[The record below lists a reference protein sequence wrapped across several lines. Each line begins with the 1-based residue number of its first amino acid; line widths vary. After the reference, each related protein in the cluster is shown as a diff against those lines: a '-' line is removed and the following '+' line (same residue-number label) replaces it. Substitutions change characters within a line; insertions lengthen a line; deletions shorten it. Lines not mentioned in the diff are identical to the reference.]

1 MSMHAPSPL
10 AALRDILIGTIVEG
24 EHDPVPPAI
33 GYGLSLAEAAGAH
46 VTIQS
51 ASWCLVGSD
60 AWLQGTADPGI
71 GIVDRRLDALAR
83 ALAENAAGA
92 AAQAGLVC
100 TWEAPRLPY
109 PEVVHRLAA
118 EARLHDLTILD
129 LDPRSEILSRETI
142 EAALL
147 GSGRPV
153 LAVPRSHPVFAG
165 RRILVAWDGSLRAAR
180 AAHEALPLL
189 RAAEAVEI
197 VSVGD
202 AEDLLTTVPGAEF
215 ARHLARH
222 GVAVTVSDLPQAG
235 SLAETLRTHAGL
247 IRADLIVMG
256 AYGHSRTREVLF
268 GGVTRSLLNN
278 APVPLF
284 LAH

>member
-1 MSMHAPSPL
+1 MPASSPL
-10 AALRDILIGTIVEG
+10 AVLRDILIGTIVED
-24 EHDPVPPAI
+24 EHHLVSPAI
-33 GYGLSLAEAAGAH
+33 RYGLSLAQAAGAH
-46 VTIQS
+46 VTVLS
-51 ASWCLVGSD
+51 SSWCLAGTD
-60 AWLQGTADPGI
+60 AWLAGI
-71 GIVDRRLDALAR
+71 SENGLTDLDRRLVAMAR

-92 AAQAGLVC
+92 AAQAGLTC
-100 TWEAPRLPY
+100 TWETARLPY

-142 EAALL
+142 EAALMT
-147 GSGRPV
+147 SGRPV
-153 LAVPRSHPVFAG
+153 LAVPRAHPAFAG
-165 RRILVAWDGSLRAAR
+165 RRIIVAWDGSREAAR

-189 RAAEAVEI
+189 RAAQTVEI

-202 AEDLLTTVPGAEF
+202 AEDLLASVPGAEF

-235 SLAETLRTHAGL
+235 SIAETLRSHAGL

-256 AYGHSRTREVLF
+256 AYGHSRTREFVF
-268 GGVTRSLLNN
+268 GGVTRSLLLD

>member
-1 MSMHAPSPL
+1 MSMHAPAPL
-10 AALRDILIGTIVEG
+10 AALRDVLIGTIVED
-24 EHDPVPPAI
+24 EHDPVSPAI

-46 VTIQS
+46 VTILS
-51 ASWCLVGSD
+51 SSWCLIGSD
-60 AWLQGTADPGI
+60 AWLQGTTDPGI

-83 ALAENAAGA
+83 AFAGNAAGA

-129 LDPRSEILSRETI
+129 LDSRSEILSRETI

-147 GSGRPV
+147 ASGRPV
-153 LAVPRSHPVFAG
+153 LAVPRGHPVFAG
-165 RRILVAWDGSLRAAR
+165 ERILVAWDGSLQAAR
-180 AAHEALPLL
+180 AANEALPLL

-202 AEDLLTTVPGAEF
+202 AEDLLTTLPGAEF

-235 SLAETLRTHAGL
+235 SIADTLRTHAGVVQ
-247 IRADLIVMG
+247 ADLIVMG
-256 AYGHSRTREVLF
+256 AYRHSRMREFVF
-268 GGVTRSLLNN
+268 GGVTRSLLLD

>member
-1 MSMHAPSPL
+1 MSMQAPSPL
-10 AALRDILIGTIVEG
+10 ATFRDLLIGTIVED
-24 EHDPVPPAI
+24 ERDRLSPAV

-46 VTIQS
+46 VTILS
-51 ASWCLVGSD
+51 SSWCLVGTD
-60 AWLQGTADPGI
+60 AWLQGTGDPGI

-83 ALAENAAGA
+83 AFAENAAGA

-100 TWEAPRLPY
+100 TWETPCLPY

-118 EARLHDLTILD
+118 EARLHDLTVLD
-129 LDPRSEILSRETI
+129 LDPRSEVLSRETV
-142 EAALL
+142 EAALMA
-147 GSGRPV
+147 SGRPV
-153 LAVPRSHPVFAG
+153 LAVPRTHPAFAG
-165 RRILVAWDGSLRAAR
+165 RRILVAWDGGLQAVRAAN
-180 AAHEALPLL
+180 EAMPLL
-189 RAAEAVEI
+189 RAAETVEI

-202 AEDLLTTVPGAEF
+202 ADDLLTTVPGAEF

-235 SLAETLRTHAGL
+235 SIADTLRKHAVRV
-247 IRADLIVMG
+247 RADLIAMG
-256 AYGHSRTREVLF
+256 AYRHSRTRELVF
-268 GGVTRSLLNN
+268 GGVTRSLLMD

>member
-1 MSMHAPSPL
+1 MSRFPSSPL
-10 AALRDILIGTIVEG
+10 AALRDILIGSIVEG
-24 EHDPVPPAI
+24 EHDPIPPAI

-60 AWLQGTADPGI
+60 AWLQGTTDEGI
-71 GIVDRRLDALAR
+71 GVIDRRLDALAR
-83 ALAENAAGA
+83 AFAEKAAGA

-100 TWEAPRLPY
+100 TWEAPSLPY

-118 EARLHDLTILD
+118 EARLHDLTVLD
-129 LDPRSEILSRETI
+129 LDPVTEVLSRETI
-142 EAALL
+142 ETTLL
-147 GSGRPV
+147 ASGRPV
-153 LAVPRSHPVFAG
+153 LAVPRAYQAFAG
-165 RRILVAWDGSLRAAR
+165 RRILVAWDGSLQAAR
-180 AAHEALPLL
+180 AANEAMPLL
-189 RAAEAVEI
+189 RAAEAVDI

-235 SLAETLRTHAGL
+235 SIADTLRTHAGVV
-247 IRADLIVMG
+247 RADLIVMG
-256 AYGHSRTREVLF
+256 AYRHSRTQEFLF
-268 GGVTRSLLNN
+268 GGATRSLLKNP
-278 APVPLF
+278 PVPLF

>member
-10 AALRDILIGTIVEG
+10 AALRDVLIGTIVED
-24 EHDPVPPAI
+24 ERTPVSPAI

-51 ASWCLVGSD
+51 SSWCLIDSD

-71 GIVDRRLDALAR
+71 GTVDRRLDALAR
-83 ALAENAAGA
+83 AFAENAAGA
-92 AAQAGLVC
+92 AAQAGLIC
-100 TWEAPRLPY
+100 TRETPRLPY

-118 EARLHDLTILD
+118 EARLHDLTVLD

-142 EAALL
+142 EAALM

-153 LAVPRSHPVFAG
+153 LAVPPTRPAFAG
-165 RRILVAWDGSLRAAR
+165 RRILVAWDGSPQAAR
-180 AAHEALPLL
+180 AANDAMPLL
-189 RAAEAVEI
+189 RAADGVEI

-202 AEDLLTTVPGAEF
+202 ADELLTTVPGVEF

-222 GVAVTVSDLPQAG
+222 GVAVTVSDLPQVG
-235 SLAETLRTHAGL
+235 SIADTLRSHAGL
-247 IRADLIVMG
+247 VRADLMVMG
-256 AYGHSRTREVLF
+256 AYRHSRTREFVF
-268 GGVTRSLLNN
+268 GGVTRSLLLD
-278 APVPLF
+278 APAPLF